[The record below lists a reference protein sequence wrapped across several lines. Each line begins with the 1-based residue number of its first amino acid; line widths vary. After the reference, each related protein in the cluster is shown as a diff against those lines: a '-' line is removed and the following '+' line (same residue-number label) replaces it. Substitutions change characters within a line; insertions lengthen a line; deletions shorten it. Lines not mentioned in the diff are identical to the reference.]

1 MTAHRAVACRPP
13 SPVHGRAEAAER
25 RRGRC
30 GRDGAL
36 AIGAVERS
44 NRLGPVVVRPDRR
57 ITA

>member
-13 SPVHGRAEAAER
+13 SPVHGRAGAAER

-30 GRDGAL
+30 GSDAAL

-44 NRLGPVVVRPDRR
+44 NWLGPVVVRADRR
-57 ITA
+57 IAA